1 MKKIKYILVI
11 IVLGLVV
18 IFIHKLTIK
27 EFTISYKVNKH
38 NINEQFYTNNKK
50 HIYNIRVDNK
60 YAYTII
66 KNFNKRKKIIKKIK
80 TYEKKD
86 ISCIVPVYK
95 KNNNKDIYC
104 LKDNVQVSNYYLLK
118 EQNPNY
124 LDILSKAK
132 IKVSNHKEVESNYK
146 KLTIFNNIDN
156 NRKYIVW
163 NYKGIYILG
172 KNYNKYIKILDY
184 DIYDNIMSIV
194 NSRYFILF
202 ENTKIT
208 GIENIYYYDLKKD
221 KLHTFKLKK
230 KLDKDSY
237 INGIHND
244 LIYITDNKN
253 KKEYSINISKE
264 EIQEVGNKE
273 NMYIVYTNNN
283 KEILNISDFFLEKQI
298 FNNKKIDNKTKEYD
312 YIYYIKNNE
321 VYRKLKDGNKELLFE
336 LENINEWNIYD
347 RDILL
352 VSDGIVYLYNDENG
366 LVKIMSSNELKYNYK
381 DIVKIWKN

>member
-1 MKKIKYILVI
+1 
-11 IVLGLVV
+11 
-18 IFIHKLTIK
+18 
-27 EFTISYKVNKH
+27 
-38 NINEQFYTNNKK
+38 
-50 HIYNIRVDNK
+50 
-60 YAYTII
+60 
-66 KNFNKRKKIIKKIK
+66 
-80 TYEKKD
+80 
-86 ISCIVPVYK
+86 
-95 KNNNKDIYC
+95 
-104 LKDNVQVSNYYLLK
+104 
-118 EQNPNY
+118 
-124 LDILSKAK
+124 
-132 IKVSNHKEVESNYK
+132 
-146 KLTIFNNIDN
+146 
-156 NRKYIVW
+156 
-163 NYKGIYILG
+163 
-172 KNYNKYIKILDY
+172 
-184 DIYDNIMSIV
+184 MSIV

-264 EIQEVGNKE
+264 EIQEVGNEE
-273 NMYIVYTNNN
+273 NMYIVYNNNN

-298 FNNKKIDNKTKEYD
+298 FNNKKTDNKTKEYD

-321 VYRKLKDGNKELLFE
+321 VYRKLKGGNKELLFE

-352 VSDGIVYLYNDENG
+352 VSDGIVYLYNDEVG